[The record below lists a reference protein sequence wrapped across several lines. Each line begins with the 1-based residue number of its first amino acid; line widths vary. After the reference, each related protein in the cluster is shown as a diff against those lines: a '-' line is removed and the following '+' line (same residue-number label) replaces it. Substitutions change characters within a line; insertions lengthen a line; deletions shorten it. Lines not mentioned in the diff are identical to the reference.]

1 MLYIS
6 HIALA
11 AGFFGK
17 WCHCKRDWHF
27 TFHSHS
33 FYVEMAAKHIKKT
46 AMNLEK
52 EAAWKR
58 QTKREREMGIKTC
71 LFLISC
77 WYFEWN
83 FSYFFFSICMFHSI
97 SLVSWASLKKKTVLC
112 IYPINTHTHK
122 HIHYYE
128 LHWNRCAAL
137 SFQSWPSARATF
149 PTKRER
155 DEFSSRS
162 ASS

>member
-58 QTKREREMGIKTC
+58 QTKREREQGSKTC

-83 FSYFFFSICMFHSI
+83 FSYFFFLFACFTRFRW
-97 SLVSWASLKKKTVLC
+97 LAERLLRRKLC
-112 IYPINTHTHK
+112 FAYIQWTHTHRDTHTTHTLLRIALK
-122 HIHYYE
+122 PM
-128 LHWNRCAAL
+128 RC
-137 SFQSWPSARATF
+137 FKF
-149 PTKRER
+149 PKLAKRTGHV
-155 DEFSSRS
+155 SH
-162 ASS
+162 